1 MAAADLPQG
10 AAIAALSVGASVAY
24 GVLHDQ
30 VTIRICLEY
39 FTEFHPFLVA
49 TRDPTLLAAAWGV
62 AATWWAGALIG
73 VALAIA
79 ARAGDAPPRSARDLI
94 RPVGGLLLAM
104 AATAALAGIV
114 GRVLA
119 SAGLVQVHPYWEA
132 RIPES
137 EHVDFLTALW
147 IHNGSYLAGF
157 VGGVV
162 LAVRTWRARR
172 RDAAAPA
179 AS

>member
-1 MAAADLPQG
+1 M
-10 AAIAALSVGASVAY
+10 GASVAY

-73 VALAIA
+73 VPLAIA
-79 ARAGDAPPRSARDLI
+79 ARAGGAPPRIARDLL

-104 AATAALAGIV
+104 AATAALAGVV
-114 GRVLA
+114 GRALA
-119 SAGLVQVHPYWEA
+119 SAGTVWIHPDWA
-132 RIPES
+132 GRIPEA

-162 LAVRTWRARR
+162 LVIRTWRGRR
-172 RDAAAPA
+172 ATGRA
-179 AS
+179 

>member
-1 MAAADLPQG
+1 MAPAGLRQV
-10 AAIAALSVGASVAY
+10 AAIVALAVGASVVY
-24 GVLHDQ
+24 GILHDQ

-49 TRDPTLLAAAWGV
+49 TSDPTLLAAAWGI

-79 ARAGDAPPRSARDLI
+79 ARAGDAPPCNARTLL
-94 RPVGGLLLAM
+94 RPICGLLVAM

-119 SAGLVQVHPYWEA
+119 SAGIVRVHPYWEA

-172 RDAAAPA
+172 RGAVAPA
-179 AS
+179 AR